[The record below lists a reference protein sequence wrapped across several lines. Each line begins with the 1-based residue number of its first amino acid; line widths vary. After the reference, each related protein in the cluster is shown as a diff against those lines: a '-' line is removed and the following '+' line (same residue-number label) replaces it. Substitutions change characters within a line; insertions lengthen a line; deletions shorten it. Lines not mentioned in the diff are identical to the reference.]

1 MEESEELA
9 YLVDDLAQ
17 TEAQS
22 KKELAEARQ
31 RLQEEKKERD
41 QKRIEAKANLSEE
54 DYEELVKQLG
64 LESKWS
70 NIRLKRL
77 RAHWKKRTAEKK
89 LAIAEYRKDIDALKE
104 RRKNISSELQNYIF
118 RQFKFLNQAGKV
130 KDLLDIFTDTPP
142 IAGSGE
148 CAAPKLLQY
157 AFEHQLELVTMAEF
171 WWGLSPKSEVRKHL
185 HYYPACRGKCR
196 PILGHM
202 LEGVPMDENPMLEN
216 QALGKTLPT
225 IYEDDHLLI
234 INKPHGF
241 LSVPGKNIEDSVQF
255 RMQVKYP
262 DAKGPLVVHRLDMS
276 TSGLM
281 VIAKTKESHQ
291 YLQYQFIKR
300 IVKKRY
306 HAVLDGIVEADEGTI
321 NLPLRV
327 DLEDRPRQLVC
338 YEYGKKAITAFKVIK
353 RTATQTYIH
362 FFPKTGRT
370 HQLRVHAAHS
380 LGLDCPITGDI
391 LYGTKAERLHL
402 HAEYLSFM
410 HPESKEWMEFEVI
423 APFA

>member
-1 MEESEELA
+1 
-9 YLVDDLAQ
+9 
-17 TEAQS
+17 
-22 KKELAEARQ
+22 
-31 RLQEEKKERD
+31 
-41 QKRIEAKANLSEE
+41 
-54 DYEELVKQLG
+54 
-64 LESKWS
+64 
-70 NIRLKRL
+70 
-77 RAHWKKRTAEKK
+77 
-89 LAIAEYRKDIDALKE
+89 
-104 RRKNISSELQNYIF
+104 
-118 RQFKFLNQAGKV
+118 
-130 KDLLDIFTDTPP
+130 
-142 IAGSGE
+142 
-148 CAAPKLLQY
+148 
-157 AFEHQLELVTMAEF
+157 
-171 WWGLSPKSEVRKHL
+171 
-185 HYYPACRGKCR
+185 
-196 PILGHM
+196 M

-338 YEYGKKAITAFKVIK
+338 YEYGKKAITTFKVIK